1 MPSKLKHLLYALPY
15 PVTSLLKLYKPIKI
29 VIIFPFT
36 AGGPPLPLHPARQ
49 VPARSSVRA
58 SRASL
63 EDPHLHYH
71 PGAVS
76 GHSVGR
82 QDNQGHL
89 HRLPH
94 DGKIEAPVYILEL

>member
-1 MPSKLKHLLYALPY
+1 M
-15 PVTSLLKLYKPIKI
+15 
-29 VIIFPFT
+29 IIFPFT
-36 AGGPPLPLHPARQ
+36 AGGPPLPVHTTRQ

-94 DGKIEAPVYILEL
+94 DGKIDAPVYIRILELKS